1 MNDKQRK
8 AKAYLSSY
16 LVLVSQAERAYEDY
30 ERAYSRACRMT
41 AGFGAPC
48 GNGGTADIAENVP
61 DLDVMDS
68 EALLAF
74 VRERQ
79 IGLVVIGPEA
89 PRLYTARSDVIAAV
103 AERNQLWGEVL
114 EMVHVEGMRI
124 CDVRRF
130 IEHDRRHAI
139 SEGAVYKLYYRAL
152 EKAFDEME
160 RLGAKPSDGTPPQ
173 P

>member
-16 LVLVSQAERAYEDY
+16 LVLVSQAERAHEDY

-48 GNGGTADIAENVP
+48 GNGGTTDKVAQGAIEMMGHAD
-61 DLDVMDS
+61 DLMV
-68 EALLAF
+68 
-74 VRERQ
+74 ERDR
-79 IGLVVIGPEA
+79 LT
-89 PRLYTARSDVIAAV
+89 RLYTARSDVIAAV

-160 RLGAKPSDGTPPQ
+160 RLGAKPSDGALPQ

>member
-30 ERAYSRACRMT
+30 ERDR
-41 AGFGAPC
+41 
-48 GNGGTADIAENVP
+48 
-61 DLDVMDS
+61 L
-68 EALLAF
+68 
-74 VRERQ
+74 
-79 IGLVVIGPEA
+79 

-160 RLGAKPSDGTPPQ
+160 RLGAKPSDGAPPQ

>member
-48 GNGGTADIAENVP
+48 GNGGTTDKVAQGAIEMMGHAD
-61 DLDVMDS
+61 DLMV
-68 EALLAF
+68 
-74 VRERQ
+74 ER
-79 IGLVVIGPEA
+79 
-89 PRLYTARSDVIAAV
+89 
-103 AERNQLWGEVL
+103 
-114 EMVHVEGMRI
+114 
-124 CDVRRF
+124 
-130 IEHDRRHAI
+130 DRRHAI

-160 RLGAKPSDGTPPQ
+160 RLGAKPSDGAPPQ

>member
-1 MNDKQRK
+1 MRKREILNDKQRK

-48 GNGGTADIAENVP
+48 GNGGTTDKVAQGAIEMMGHAD
-61 DLDVMDS
+61 DLMV
-68 EALLAF
+68 
-74 VRERQ
+74 ERDR
-79 IGLVVIGPEA
+79 LT
-89 PRLYTARSDVIAAV
+89 RLYTARSDVIAAV

-160 RLGAKPSDGTPPQ
+160 RLGAKPSDGAPPQ

>member
-1 MNDKQRK
+1 
-8 AKAYLSSY
+8 
-16 LVLVSQAERAYEDY
+16 
-30 ERAYSRACRMT
+30 MT

-48 GNGGTADIAENVP
+48 GNGGTTDKVAQGAIEMMGHAD
-61 DLDVMDS
+61 DLMV
-68 EALLAF
+68 
-74 VRERQ
+74 ERDR
-79 IGLVVIGPEA
+79 LT
-89 PRLYTARSDVIAAV
+89 RLYTARSDVIAAV

-160 RLGAKPSDGTPPQ
+160 RLGAKPSDGALPQ